1 MINVCP
7 GCGEYSDEK
16 TIDPAGPFAICP
28 HCGHR
33 QRFLRLP
40 LLVVTGASG
49 TGKSTLAISLARE
62 TRDWVCFDTDVLWR
76 PQLHT
81 PEDGYKAFR
90 DLALRVAKNISQAG
104 RPLVLMAGGT
114 PDQFEASHE
123 RPYFSEVHYLALVC
137 DDSVIVNRLRA
148 RPAWRMSDSP
158 EVIEQERSFNRWL
171 RENASKTVPPMT
183 LIDTGA
189 INEEETARR
198 VATWISLQSAPP
210 TRRSERQ
217 DRPVP
222 TVPVMLVT
230 GPTGVGKSQV
240 VSELSRLL
248 DHEGVGH
255 SRLDWDTLTNGIAN
269 QPAFVVQALA
279 SIWDVHRRAGAT
291 RLLLAASLERTE
303 MLRDI
308 SDAIDGARI
317 RSFCLMA
324 PPEEVAARLRYRE
337 RGGLSEDIFVR
348 DIETDFRVYRELRQE
363 LEAVDT
369 VGRTATEVA
378 FDILGR
384 SGWTR
389 SVMGLART

>member
-7 GCGEYSDEK
+7 GCGEYSDER

-33 QRFLRLP
+33 QRFLRVP
-40 LLVVTGASG
+40 LFVITGASG

-62 TRDWVCFDTDVLWR
+62 TRDWVCFDTDILWR
-76 PQLHT
+76 SEFDT
-81 PEDGYKAFR
+81 PEDGYQAFR
-90 DLALRVAKNISQAG
+90 NLALRVARNISQAG
-104 RPLVLMAGGT
+104 RPVVLMAGGT
-114 PDQFEASHE
+114 PDQFEASPE
-123 RPYFSEVHYLALVC
+123 RRYFSEVHYLALVC
-137 DDSVIVNRLRA
+137 DDSVLVDRLQA

-189 INEEETARR
+189 INQEETARR

-217 DRPVP
+217 DRHVT

-240 VSELSRLL
+240 VAELSRML
-248 DHEGVGH
+248 DQAGVRH
-255 SRLDWDTLTNGIAN
+255 SRLDWDTLTNGIAK
-269 QPAFVVQALA
+269 QPAFVVEALA
-279 SIWDVHRRAGAT
+279 SIWDVHRRARAT

-308 SDAIDGARI
+308 SAAIDGARI
-317 RSFCLMA
+317 RAFCLTA

-337 RGGLSEDIFVR
+337 RGGLSEEIFVR
-348 DIETDFRVYRELRQE
+348 DIETDFRVYRELGAA
-363 LEAVDT
+363 LETVDT
-369 VGRTATEVA
+369 LGRTATEVA
-378 FDILGR
+378 SDILRR
-384 SGWTR
+384 SGWVPATN
-389 SVMGLART
+389 